1 MCGEEKWQEGRK
13 IELVSRD
20 RSGEKQE
27 DLGHIRKKKER
38 PLPQVVIHQEPV
50 RTLSSAEKM
59 RPRVVVYTHDR
70 PGLRPWFYH

>member
-27 DLGHIRKKKER
+27 DLGHIRKKKSDPYPKSLFTR
-38 PLPQVVIHQEPV
+38 NQ
-50 RTLSSAEKM
+50 
-59 RPRVVVYTHDR
+59 
-70 PGLRPWFYH
+70 